1 MLPLELPG
9 PRTGL
14 YPLIQQRVAEEAQP
28 IFDRLQAWRM
38 MGSGTGLTTS
48 DIHGKP
54 VHYSGIKFE
63 GSHPRVVFWGGGF
76 FEPFI
81 SKAAQQSLQWTIDSC
96 RQRNLDAKEYLT
108 ETRDLLGLL
117 VEGVYKHM
125 ARTDQLLRGGGFP
138 DSISPVN
145 VSPKIEAMKRR
156 LDDLAAAMTLS
167 GSLPKSSSSADKG
180 EILQLKPSFGGVSID
195 LKALWHRW
203 FKRR

>member
-1 MLPLELPG
+1 MLLLQLPG

-28 IFDRLQAWRM
+28 LFDRLQAWRM
-38 MGSGTGLTTS
+38 MSSGTGLATT

-54 VHYSGIKFE
+54 VRYSGGKFQ
-63 GSHPRVVFWGGGF
+63 GTPRVVFWGGF

-117 VEGVYKHM
+117 VEGVYEHM

-138 DSISPVN
+138 DSISPTN
-145 VSPKIEAMKRR
+145 VSPKIEAMKRS

-167 GSLPKSSSSADKG
+167 GSLPKSSPSADKG
-180 EILQLKPSFGGVSID
+180 EILQLKPSFGGMSID
-195 LKALWHRW
+195 LKALWRRW